1 MDNLFNSIF
10 DTSAETIP
18 FTQFIICIG
27 VSLVI
32 GVFLS
37 WLYSL
42 KNKASK
48 SFLVSIALMP
58 AIVCV
63 VIMMVNGNIGAGV
76 AVAGAFSLIR
86 FRSQP
91 GSAREISTIFIA
103 MGAGLIAGMGYL
115 AYAAVFTIILAL
127 IMTILTFVKFG
138 GSKEDMKKELR
149 ITIPEDL
156 NYSDAFTDV
165 LEKYTEEPKLVSVKT
180 SNMGSLFKL
189 KYNIYLKEASKE
201 KEFMDML
208 RTRNGN
214 LEISMSDPEVI
225 PNEL

>member
-1 MDNLFNSIF
+1 
-10 DTSAETIP
+10 
-18 FTQFIICIG
+18 
-27 VSLVI
+27 
-32 GVFLS
+32 
-37 WLYSL
+37 
-42 KNKASK
+42 
-48 SFLVSIALMP
+48 
-58 AIVCV
+58 
-63 VIMMVNGNIGAGV
+63 
-76 AVAGAFSLIR
+76 
-86 FRSQP
+86 
-91 GSAREISTIFIA
+91 
-103 MGAGLIAGMGYL
+103 
-115 AYAAVFTIILAL
+115 
-127 IMTILTFVKFG
+127 MTILTFVKFG